1 MLKKIITAE
10 IKSKDII
17 DEKKP
22 ETKPEDKKSEEEKV
36 EKKDESK

>member
-10 IKSKDII
+10 IKPKDIVEEPKKPEHPEDK
-17 DEKKP
+17 DEKK
-22 ETKPEDKKSEEEKV
+22 KV

>member
-10 IKSKDII
+10 IKSKDLV

-22 ETKPEDKKSEEEKV
+22 EDKKQEKKSEEKV
-36 EKKDESK
+36 EKKDE